1 MSLTRRVA
9 TYLGTLQ
16 SGAYKL
22 PPGPANIVN
31 YLLDSYFAKL
41 DEIQKRSQL
50 NRVYIPDDLENHIK
64 ELWLGCDIHHCL
76 SVSHTYPA
84 YKKSLNAWAL
94 SRLFV
99 NFSNPGAAYEIMPFL
114 DEYAYKESLKNY
126 SAFRTKS
133 EQINISLTQ
142 NVTLPVFGTFFI
154 VNKVTGTKFVINFD
168 LCHYNNGCSIT
179 IMTSPDQQ
187 LEAERFF
194 ADLHA
199 SMKSNDIYFK
209 QCLSFD
215 RGVLDF
221 FGIIPTQ
228 WGEVVLKDDIKN
240 EIRENSVGILS
251 NMAVLASVGMVP
263 NRNIILISPPG
274 MAKTTMF
281 RATSNEVEGTATRI
295 WCTGK
300 SITYPEHVTALFEA
314 ARSLAPCIIF
324 IEDMDLFGGERNSI
338 GRDPS
343 LLNEFLAQL
352 DGAQAN
358 SGVIVMASTNDVCS
372 MDEALIARPG
382 RFGVKVDIPLPDEVD
397 RRQMLQNFLSDL
409 NVKPDKSVT
418 ADTIKTVIDLCDG
431 FTGDYVK
438 ELAKAAVIR
447 ATADG
452 RSSSGFV
459 LMCSDDLITA
469 ANQVLK
475 NYRIGLKAKK
485 HHFMIEEGANQPSL
499 DS

>member
-1 MSLTRRVA
+1 MSLSRLA
-9 TYLGTLQ
+9 STYLGKLQ
-16 SGAYKL
+16 ESAYEI
-22 PPGPANIVN
+22 PANIASIIN
-31 YLLDSYFAKL
+31 YALDGYFAKV

-50 NRVYIPDDLENHIK
+50 NRVYIPDDLESHIK

-76 SVSHTYPA
+76 SVTNSYPA

-94 SRLFV
+94 SRLFT
-99 NFSNPGAAYEIMPFL
+99 NFSNPGAAYEIVPFL
-114 DEYAYKESLKNY
+114 DKYAYKESLKNH
-126 SAFRTKS
+126 SSFRTQS

-154 VNKVTGTKFVINFD
+154 INKVTGIKFVVNFD
-168 LCHYNNGCSIT
+168 LCHYSNSCSVT
-179 IMTSPDQQ
+179 VMTSPDQQ
-187 LEAERFF
+187 SEAERFF

-221 FGIIPTQ
+221 FDIIPTQ
-228 WGEVVLKDDIKN
+228 WGEVVLKDNIKN

-300 SITYPEHVTALFEA
+300 SIIYPEHVTSLFEA
-314 ARSLAPCIIF
+314 ARSLAPCIVF

-338 GRDPS
+338 GRDTS

-382 RFGVKVDIPLPDEVD
+382 RFGIKVDIPLPDETD

-409 NVKPDKSVT
+409 NVKPDASIT
-418 ADTIKTVIDLCDG
+418 ADTIGTVINLCSG
-431 FTGDYVK
+431 FTGDYIK

-447 ATADG
+447 ATAEG

-459 LMCSDDLITA
+459 LMCSDDLTTA

-485 HHFMIEEGANQPSL
+485 HHFMIEDDANQPSL